1 MRKLSRSTLSR
12 SWLSVRYNKGRDAK
26 VVNRSIIQ
34 STLSQFFRPSTRIP
48 LSGQAMMYTARA
60 FSKYD

>member
-26 VVNRSIIQ
+26 VNRSIIQ
-34 STLSQFFRPSTRIP
+34 SILSQFFRPSTRIP

-60 FSKYD
+60 FSK